1 MSTGTTH
8 PAPGSKPLTTAPST
22 SPVPGTQAR
31 LSVLWVF
38 VMLNYLYCDL
48 MGLMDP
54 ETLKQF
60 LTGDVNGIHITQGFL
75 LGSAVLME
83 LPIAMVAAS
92 IFLPPRPNRW
102 ANMAAGTVLTLVQL
116 GSLFLGSLT
125 AFYAFFSVVEIAC
138 TLFIVWYA
146 WRWHRA

>member
-1 MSTGTTH
+1 MSSGTTH
-8 PAPGSKPLTTAPST
+8 TTPGSTSLTPLPSP
-22 SPVPGTQAR
+22 SAVPARQAR

-54 ETLKQF
+54 ESLKQF

-92 IFLPPRPNRW
+92 IFLPHRLNRW
-102 ANMAAGTVLTLVQL
+102 ANMAAGAVMTLVQL

-125 AFYAFFSVVEIAC
+125 AFYAFFSVVEVGC

-146 WRWHRA
+146 WRWPRP

>member
-8 PAPGSKPLTTAPST
+8 PGAGSPPLSTAPST
-22 SPVPGTQAR
+22 AAVPRTAAH
-31 LSVLWVF
+31 LSALWVF

-54 ETLKQF
+54 ESLKQF

-92 IFLPPRPNRW
+92 VFLPHRLNRW
-102 ANMAAGTVLTLVQL
+102 ANMAAGTLMTLVQL

-125 AFYAFFSVVEIAC
+125 AFYAFFSVVEVAC

-146 WRWHRA
+146 WHWHRQ